1 MKIAKTRHRKHF
13 QRASGMALCGVVS
26 TVHSPAFADFI
37 TDSKASMDLRNYY
50 FNRDFRQSG
59 AAQSKAEEWAQGFL
73 LRYESGFTP
82 GVIGVG
88 MDALGMLGIK
98 LDSGP
103 SRTGTGLL
111 VTDRDPGGRAQD
123 EYSEL
128 GLTAK
133 LRMAQSTLKA
143 GTLTPKLPVAM
154 YNDTRLL
161 PQTFRGAWF
170 NSADLSNT
178 TFDLGRF
185 DRINLRNSS
194 DNEPMTV
201 FNGAAR
207 NIRLGRKTSS
217 ERFDFAGVTYRW
229 TPALSTAYHY
239 GALDGI
245 YQQHY
250 LTLNHKL
257 ALTERQT
264 LTSDIRWARSLDEG
278 GSNVENSAL
287 GAMFTY
293 SAIGHSAGLGYQR
306 MSGATGF
313 ANLNGTDAYLINLVQ
328 INDFGNQDERSWQL
342 RYDYN
347 FTALGIPGLTFMTRY
362 LSGDEVS
369 VRNRAQAGKEW
380 ERDTELA
387 YVIQSGAM
395 KNLAIKWKNA
405 STRSNFASDIDEN
418 RLILSYSLPIW

>member
-1 MKIAKTRHRKHF
+1 M
-13 QRASGMALCGVVS
+13 CGAVS
-26 TVHSPAFADFI
+26 TVHSPVYADFI

-59 AAQSKAEEWAQGFL
+59 VAQSKAEEWAQGFV

-82 GVIGVG
+82 GAIGVG
-88 MDALGMLGIK
+88 LDALGMLGIK

-111 VTDRDPGGRAQD
+111 VTDRDGRVQD
-123 EYSEL
+123 EYSKL

-133 LRMAQSTLKA
+133 IRMAQSTLKA
-143 GTLTPKLPVAM
+143 GTLMPKLPVAV

-161 PQTFRGAWF
+161 PQTFRGAWL

-185 DRINLRNSS
+185 DRINLRNST
-194 DNEPMTV
+194 DNESMTV
-201 FNGAAR
+201 SNGAAR
-207 NIRLGRKTSS
+207 NIRFGRKKSS

-257 ALTERQT
+257 ALTERQS
-264 LTSDIRWARSLDEG
+264 LTSDIRWSRSLDEG

-293 SAIGHSAGLGYQR
+293 SAIGHSVGLGYQR

-313 ANLNGTDAYLINLVQ
+313 ANLYGTDAYLINLVQ

-347 FTALGIPGLTFMTRY
+347 FTALGIPGLTFLTRY
-362 LSGDEVS
+362 LSGDEVN

-380 ERDTELA
+380 ERDTELT
-387 YVIQSGAM
+387 YVIQSGAL
-395 KNLAIKWKNA
+395 KNLAVKLKNA

>member
-1 MKIAKTRHRKHF
+1 MKIARTRHSKHI
-13 QRASGMALCGVVS
+13 QRASGLALCGAVS
-26 TVHSPAFADFI
+26 TVHSPVYADFI

-59 AAQSKAEEWAQGFL
+59 VAQSKAEEWAQGFV

-82 GVIGVG
+82 GAIGVG
-88 MDALGMLGIK
+88 LDALGMLGIK

-111 VTDRDPGGRAQD
+111 VTDRDGRVQD
-123 EYSEL
+123 EYSKL

-133 LRMAQSTLKA
+133 IRMAQSTLKA
-143 GTLTPKLPVAM
+143 GTLMPKLPVAV

-161 PQTFRGAWF
+161 PQTFRGAWL

-185 DRINLRNSS
+185 DRINLRNST
-194 DNEPMTV
+194 DNESMTV
-201 FNGAAR
+201 SNAAAR
-207 NIRLGRKTSS
+207 NIQFGRKTSS

-257 ALTERQT
+257 ALTERQS

-293 SAIGHSAGLGYQR
+293 SAIGHSVGLGYQR

-313 ANLNGTDAYLINLVQ
+313 ANLYGTDAYLINLVQ

-369 VRNRAQAGKEW
+369 VRNRTQAGKEW

-387 YVIQSGAM
+387 YVIQSGAL
-395 KNLAIKWKNA
+395 KNLALKWKNA

>member
-1 MKIAKTRHRKHF
+1 MKIAKKRHRKHF
-13 QRASGMALCGVVS
+13 QRASGLALCGAVS
-26 TVHSPAFADFI
+26 TVHSPAYADFI
-37 TDSKASMDLRNYY
+37 TDSKASLDLRNYY

-59 AAQSKAEEWAQGFL
+59 AAQGKAEEWAQGFV

-82 GVIGVG
+82 GAIGLG
-88 MDALGMLGIK
+88 LDALGMLGVK
-98 LDSGP
+98 LDSSP

-111 VTDRDPGGRAQD
+111 VTDRDGRAQD
-123 EYSEL
+123 EYSKL

-133 LRMAQSTLKA
+133 IRVAQSTLKA
-143 GTLTPKLPVAM
+143 GTLMPKLPVAM
-154 YNDTRLL
+154 YNDTRLF
-161 PQTFRGAWF
+161 PQTFRGAWL

-185 DRINLRNSS
+185 DRINLRNST
-194 DNEPMTV
+194 DYEPMTV

-207 NIRLGRKTSS
+207 NIRVGRQASS

-229 TPALSTAYHY
+229 TPTLNTAYHY

-245 YQQHY
+245 YHQHY
-250 LTLNHKL
+250 LTLSHKL
-257 ALTERQT
+257 ALTERQS

-287 GAMFTY
+287 GAMFAY
-293 SAIGHSAGLGYQR
+293 SAIGHSVGLGYQR

-362 LSGDEVS
+362 LSGDEVTL
-369 VRNRAQAGKEW
+369 RNRTQAGKEW

-387 YVIQSGAM
+387 YVIQSGAL
-395 KNLAIKWKNA
+395 KNLAVKWKNA

-418 RLILSYSLPIW
+418 RLILSYSLAIW

>member
-1 MKIAKTRHRKHF
+1 MKIAKTRHCKHYPF
-13 QRASGMALCGVVS
+13 ASRLALCGAAS
-26 TVHSPAFADFI
+26 TVLSPAYADFI
-37 TDSKASMDLRNYY
+37 ADSKTSVDLRNYY

-59 AAQSKAEEWAQGFL
+59 ATQSKAEEWAQGFV
-73 LRYESGFTP
+73 LRFESGFTP
-82 GVIGVG
+82 GAIGIG
-88 MDALGMLGIK
+88 LDALAMLGVK

-103 SRTGTGLL
+103 TRTGTGLL
-111 VTDRDPGGRAQD
+111 VTDSDPGGPAQD

-133 LRMAQSTLKA
+133 WRMAQSTLKV
-143 GTLTPKLPVAM
+143 GTLMPKLPVAM
-154 YNDTRLL
+154 YNDSRLL
-161 PQTFRGAWF
+161 PQTFRGGWL
-170 NSADLSNT
+170 NSADLNNT

-185 DRINLRNSS
+185 DRISLRNST
-194 DNEPMTV
+194 DNESMTV

-207 NIRLGRKTSS
+207 NIRLGRHSS
-217 ERFDFAGVTYRW
+217 SDRFDFGGVTYRW

-257 ALTERQT
+257 ALTERQSF
-264 LTSDIRWARSLDEG
+264 TSDIRWVRSLDEG
-278 GSNVENSAL
+278 GSNVENSGL

-293 SAIGHSAGLGYQR
+293 SAIGHSVGLGYQR

-313 ANLNGTDAYLINLVQ
+313 ANINGTDAYLVNLVQ

-387 YVIQSGAM
+387 YVFQSGAL
-395 KNLAIKWKNA
+395 KNLGVKWKNA
-405 STRSNFASDIDEN
+405 STRSNFSSDIDEN
-418 RLILSYSLPIW
+418 RLILGYTLTIW

>member
-13 QRASGMALCGVVS
+13 QRASGLALCGAVS
-26 TVHSPAFADFI
+26 TVHSPAYADFI
-37 TDSKASMDLRNYY
+37 TDSKASVDLRNYY

-59 AAQSKAEEWAQGFL
+59 AAQSKAEEWAQGFV

-82 GVIGVG
+82 GVVGVG
-88 MDALGMLGIK
+88 LDALGMLGVK
-98 LDSGP
+98 LDSSS

-111 VTDRDPGGRAQD
+111 VTDRDGRTQD
-123 EYSEL
+123 EYSKL

-133 LRMAQSTLKA
+133 LRMAQTTLKA
-143 GTLTPKLPVAM
+143 GTLMPKLPVAM

-161 PQTFRGAWF
+161 PQTFRGAWL
-170 NSADLSNT
+170 NSADLGNT

-185 DRINLRNSS
+185 DRINLRNST
-194 DNEPMTV
+194 DNQPMTV

-207 NIRLGRKTSS
+207 NISLGRQASS
-217 ERFDFAGVTYRW
+217 ERFVFAGVTYRW
-229 TPALSTAYHY
+229 TPTLSAAYHY

-245 YQQHY
+245 YHQHY
-250 LTLNHKL
+250 LTLSHKL
-257 ALTERQT
+257 ALTERQS

-293 SAIGHSAGLGYQR
+293 SAIGHSVGLGYQR

-313 ANLNGTDAYLINLVQ
+313 ANLNGTDAYLVNLVQ

-387 YVIQSGAM
+387 YVIQSGAL
-395 KNLAIKWKNA
+395 KNLGVRWKNA
-405 STRSNFASDIDEN
+405 STRSNFSSDIDEN
-418 RLILSYSLPIW
+418 RLILSYSLAIW